1 MKMRRVLDT
10 FVFGNYKVGGM
21 VCVVCVHVRARM
33 CVCARARVFPA
44 LINILN
50 MANGNNNAYVITD
63 NVCRRASND
72 GISTKLFAA

>member
-1 MKMRRVLDT
+1 MRRVLDT

-21 VCVVCVHVRARM
+21 VCVVCVCMCVRVR
-33 CVCARARVFPA
+33 VCARVCVFPA